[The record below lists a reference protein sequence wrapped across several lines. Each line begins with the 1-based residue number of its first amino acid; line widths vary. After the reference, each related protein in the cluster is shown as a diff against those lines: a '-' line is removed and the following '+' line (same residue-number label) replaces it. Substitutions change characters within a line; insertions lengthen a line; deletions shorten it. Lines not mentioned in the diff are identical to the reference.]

1 MQISRPITL
10 SLASAFLLAGCG
22 STGSTSS
29 QPTAASASS
38 AVSASS
44 AAGGSGSSPVACELV
59 PASLVNSALGT
70 DLGAPV
76 QTIAG
81 NATAC
86 EFKGMKAGAAEIRIQ
101 TGDNATAFAAGRK
114 TFDGA
119 DQRTMGYA
127 GFGDEAY
134 TNTKHMPMGLPDVNT
149 LVARQGSV
157 EILVSSTASIAAERA
172 LEQQVFAKVK

>member
-1 MQISRPITL
+1 MHIDRPIIL
-10 SLASAFLLAGCG
+10 CLASAFLLAGCG
-22 STGSTSS
+22 SSGSTSS
-29 QPTAASASS
+29 QPTAAA
-38 AVSASS
+38 ASS
-44 AAGGSGSSPVACELV
+44 AAGGAKSSQVTCDLV

-70 DLGAPV
+70 DLGAPT

-86 EFKGMKAGAAEIRIQ
+86 EFKGAKAGAVEIRIQ
-101 TGDNATAFAAGRK
+101 TDDNAAIFATERK
-114 TFDGA
+114 TFDTTGQPTK
-119 DQRTMGYA
+119 DYA

-134 TNTKHMPMGLPDVNT
+134 TNIKHMPLGMPDMNT

-172 LEQQVFAKVK
+172 LEQQVFATVK